1 MKDNDYHKSILD
13 LKSIEI
19 NCLTKLNDS
28 RLGVMTSCAFCGILF
43 RRPTSHVSRVKEPC
57 CSKACANANRK
68 KRYIKKCVVC
78 NTEMSLTKCNFDR
91 IFTCSRECK
100 SKKMKKEIC
109 KRPNNY
115 DYKWRD
121 ERKLN
126 LKNCCDICKSEK
138 DLRYS
143 NEQTLCMSCHGKR
156 ISPEA
161 LQQRLIK
168 KGY

>member
-1 MKDNDYHKSILD
+1 
-13 LKSIEI
+13 
-19 NCLTKLNDS
+19 
-28 RLGVMTSCAFCGILF
+28 
-43 RRPTSHVSRVKEPC
+43 
-57 CSKACANANRK
+57 
-68 KRYIKKCVVC
+68 
-78 NTEMSLTKCNFDR
+78 MSLTKCNFDR